1 MSFTSKLIKIFILF
15 LFFEIA
21 SHFITLEQIDESSF
35 YVFNKFLLYL
45 EIIKNLLFH
54 FFRYS
59 LPNVLFLIMSYNFF
73 LCIRKKI
80 LQLKEIKLQ
89 MSKQA
94 RNVDLEYYRN
104 NMLIMKST
112 LLWIIGY
119 LFFFGVISLFLFS
132 ESLFM
137 ENILFFNIA
146 LVLTTLLEVNTQENP
161 NRLTKNA
168 NFFINFTMIFLSSF
182 LINDLVY
189 WLTGVK
195 AYI

>member
-1 MSFTSKLIKIFILF
+1 MSLTSKLIKLLILF

-73 LCIRKKI
+73 LYIRKKI
-80 LQLKEIKLQ
+80 IHLREIKLQ

-94 RNVDLEYYRN
+94 RNVDLECYRN

-132 ESLFM
+132 ESLLM

-146 LVLTTLLEVNTQENP
+146 LVMTTLLEVNTKENP

-189 WLTGVK
+189 WFTGKK